1 MINNFE
7 LNLKHLLYV
16 YKIKRKEKYS
26 FKLNINDDK
35 YYNQIDLLIDEK
47 EIIKYKKIDIKGIK
61 GKIEKIKENINLNDM
76 NEYIQYFKNLSGIYF
91 EEEFQKYNFLN
102 IIEQF
107 NNLKYI
113 NLRIGYIE
121 DSNNI
126 LFNIIKNSQNLKSLI
141 LRLEPNQNINLFLQI
156 IQNLKY
162 LRILNISGINI
173 NLNEILAQ
181 YPKLKNKLYYFKEFK
196 IGNQGFIFKNK
207 KNVYYDIKCKY
218 NFCFDYREVKLFGN
232 NEEINKNCK
241 FYLNNKRIN
250 NLCKKFPEYNQY
262 ILTII
267 FMKELKD
274 MNLIFSEC
282 SSIISLNLSNFKTDN
297 VENMS
302 GMFFNC
308 SSLTSLNLS
317 NFNTINVNKMNDI
330 FSNCSSLTSL
340 DLSHFNTNNVDDI
353 SGMFYNCSSLNYLNL
368 SNFNTNNV
376 KDLSYMFYKCSSLTS
391 LDLSNFNTINVNNM
405 SEMFYNCSSLT
416 SLNLSNFNT
425 NNVNDMYGMFCNC
438 SSLTSLNL
446 SNFNTNNV
454 YNMNNMFYQ
463 CSSLTLFFFN
473 FFKFI

>member
-1 MINNFE
+1 MFKYENIKYIYENNLNLIDLFENIKNDNIERLGIFIIDDIQLKIECQIILENIRIVEIRINRFNSILFKLFEYIQFPNLNEYILNINDYISQNEILKTEESDFNIINKLIFKKEFILKDYFHLPNELKLINNFE

-196 IGNQGFIFKNK
+196 IGNEGFIFNKN
-207 KNVYYDIKCKY
+207 NLYYYIKCK
-218 NFCFDYREVKLFGN
+218 
-232 NEEINKNCK
+232 
-241 FYLNNKRIN
+241 
-250 NLCKKFPEYNQY
+250 
-262 ILTII
+262 
-267 FMKELKD
+267 
-274 MNLIFSEC
+274 
-282 SSIISLNLSNFKTDN
+282 
-297 VENMS
+297 
-302 GMFFNC
+302 
-308 SSLTSLNLS
+308 
-317 NFNTINVNKMNDI
+317 
-330 FSNCSSLTSL
+330 
-340 DLSHFNTNNVDDI
+340 
-353 SGMFYNCSSLNYLNL
+353 
-368 SNFNTNNV
+368 
-376 KDLSYMFYKCSSLTS
+376 
-391 LDLSNFNTINVNNM
+391 
-405 SEMFYNCSSLT
+405 
-416 SLNLSNFNT
+416 
-425 NNVNDMYGMFCNC
+425 
-438 SSLTSLNL
+438 
-446 SNFNTNNV
+446 
-454 YNMNNMFYQ
+454 
-463 CSSLTLFFFN
+463 
-473 FFKFI
+473 